1 MIRVLQD
8 SLKLAIGTKIM
19 LKINVFHNRITDKRF
34 YSVEKYHQNKHT
46 FCGVYDELSIISY
59 LNNATSEEVIYT
71 QVKSKADLTPKN
83 VSKLEFINSL

>member
-1 MIRVLQD
+1 
-8 SLKLAIGTKIM
+8 M

-46 FCGVYDELSIISY
+46 FCGVYDELSIKSY
-59 LNNATSEEVIYT
+59 LNNTTSDYVIYT

-83 VSKLEFINSL
+83 VSKLDFINNLLKD